1 MVRYTV
7 RAGDTATGLA
17 VRFHAWTDE
26 LLAVNRLDRGDTLY
40 VGRRITIPVV
50 RSAARSARHRHKAH
64 QRTHRPHHRTHA
76 AHGQRHAGDPSR
88 ARVRRIIVRAAHRHR
103 LSANLALAVSW
114 QEAGWQM
121 HHVSSAHAVGA
132 MQVLPSTGRWLSA
145 MIGRRLHLREVHD
158 NVTAGV
164 VLLKWLRQEARLR
177 FAIAGYYQGLGSV
190 RAYGMRH
197 DTKRYVARVIRLRR
211 ALDRGWNP
219 ARG

>member
-1 MVRYTV
+1 
-7 RAGDTATGLA
+7 
-17 VRFHAWTDE
+17 
-26 LLAVNRLDRGDTLY
+26 
-40 VGRRITIPVV
+40 
-50 RSAARSARHRHKAH
+50 
-64 QRTHRPHHRTHA
+64 
-76 AHGQRHAGDPSR
+76 
-88 ARVRRIIVRAAHRHR
+88 VRRIIVRAAHRHR

-145 MIGRRLHLREVHD
+145 MVGRRLHLREVHD

-164 VLLKWLRQEARLR
+164 VLLKWLREEARLR

-211 ALDRGWNP
+211 ALGRGWNP